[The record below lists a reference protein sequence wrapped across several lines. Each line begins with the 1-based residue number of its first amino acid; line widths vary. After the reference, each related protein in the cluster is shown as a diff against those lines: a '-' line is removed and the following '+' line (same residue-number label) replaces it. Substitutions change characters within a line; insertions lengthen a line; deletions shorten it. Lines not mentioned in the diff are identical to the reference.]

1 MRKDGCPV
9 TSQIP
14 EFEAHEV
21 AADERA
27 SPAPV
32 HDGTS
37 HHKHIQQ
44 ENDSIRRGFGFVCE
58 WRCLLCKLF
67 TQP

>member
-32 HDGTS
+32 H
-37 HHKHIQQ
+37 
-44 ENDSIRRGFGFVCE
+44 E
-58 WRCLLCKLF
+58 
-67 TQP
+67 